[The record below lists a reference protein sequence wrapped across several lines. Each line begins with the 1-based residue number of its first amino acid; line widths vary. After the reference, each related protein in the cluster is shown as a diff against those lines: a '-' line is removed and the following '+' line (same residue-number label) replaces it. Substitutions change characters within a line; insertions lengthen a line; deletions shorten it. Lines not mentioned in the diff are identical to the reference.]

1 MTIFMTNNLWK
12 SKIQIQF
19 LKSAY
24 DKMIRFDFWIDKTYS
39 FKSHLNSLSLL
50 QNLQI
55 MNTFEQFNLPKSLQ
69 KAVDELGLTTP
80 TPIQE
85 KSFSVIMSG
94 RDVMGIAQ
102 TGTGKTLAYLLPLL
116 KQWKFINTDSAR
128 IVILVPTRELVVQI
142 VDVINSLTQHM
153 SVRTLGIY
161 GGVNINTQKTAVRE
175 GIDILV
181 GTPGRTMDLALDNV
195 VRFDSIQKLVI
206 DEFDEILNLGFRTQV
221 TAILAMLKGKRQ
233 NILFSATMTDEV
245 DAMLDEHFDFPV
257 EVSLAASGTPLEKIQ
272 QLAYFTPNFLTKLNL
287 LKDLLKDDAFERVLI
302 FANNKKSVDLIA
314 NSLEELFP
322 EQFGVIHSNKS
333 QNYRL
338 NTMASFQAGEI
349 RGIVTTDVM
358 ARGLDISDI
367 SHVIN
372 FEFTEIPEQYIHR
385 IGRTGRAD
393 KSGIA
398 ISLIAPRE
406 EEIMIEAEMLMEKEI
421 EILDLPETVEV
432 AVRLLEFEKD
442 KKKVKQLLKR
452 PTQERGDAFHEKAA
466 KNKKINLGGPSKTKK
481 KTGTSVNRN
490 ILKNRAAKRKKK

>member
-1 MTIFMTNNLWK
+1 M
-12 SKIQIQF
+12 S
-19 LKSAY
+19 
-24 DKMIRFDFWIDKTYS
+24 
-39 FKSHLNSLSLL
+39 
-50 QNLQI
+50 
-55 MNTFEQFNLPKSLQ
+55 TFEQFSLPKSLQ

-161 GGVNINTQKTAVRE
+161 GGVNINTQKTAVRQ

-206 DEFDEILNLGFRTQV
+206 DEFDEILNLGFRAQL

-245 DAMLDEHFDFPV
+245 DVMLEEHFDFPV

-287 LKDLLKDDAFERVLI
+287 LKDLLQDEAVFERILI

-314 NSLEELFP
+314 NNLEDLFP
-322 EQFGVIHSNKS
+322 DQFGVIHSNKS

-338 NTMASFQAGEI
+338 NTMSSFQAGDI

-398 ISLIAPRE
+398 ISFIAPHE
-406 EEIMIEAEMLMEKEI
+406 EEIQIEAELLMEKEI
-421 EILDLPETVEV
+421 EILDLPATVEV
-432 AVRLLEFEKD
+432 ATRLLEFEKD
-442 KKKVKQLLKR
+442 RKKIKHLLKR
-452 PTQERGDAFHEKAA
+452 AKKEGGEAFHEKSA
-466 KNKKINLGGPSKTKK
+466 KNKKVNLGGPGKTKPRKTKPTNRGVEK
-481 KTGTSVNRN
+481 K
-490 ILKNRAAKRKKK
+490 RAAKRKK